1 MNPDPEPTIS
11 DDESTLA
18 ATPEAIDGRGVP
30 TERPPPGV
38 DGEPRSGSLDG
49 SSSPSSSSSS
59 SIFSTSV
66 GTPLET
72 MHIEEIGRTRIF
84 VRYAMGLA
92 VVVSVLG
99 PFVGGDEIGKRFL
112 YGGLALI
119 IVCTSWLAWKLRDD
133 AGYTIQRVLLAANG
147 CMVGAF
153 CGIWFFGVYSP
164 APIILPFG
172 LYFFSAAQSFRATIS
187 VYLSCSIAYFLM
199 CTLTWSGLAVDH
211 GVLRGDSLGPADR
224 AVVVLLVEATLLA
237 TFLAAR
243 NTRLATLRA
252 IELHD
257 KAVRGIAQREALLE
271 EARQDLQAAMR
282 AGGLGRFTDATL
294 GSYRIGKLI
303 GRGAMGEVYEGT
315 HVSTNE
321 PAAVKLLQ
329 AHVLADPELVRRF
342 FREAKIAASLD
353 VPNVVRVLE
362 IGGAEAPFPYLAMER
377 LTGEDLADHLRRHRR
392 LALPRVVQLV
402 RDIGRGLDA
411 ARLAG
416 IVHRDLKPRNI
427 FLSEVRD
434 AAPAVGAARSASDPG
449 EAKGA
454 SPRRTWKILDFGV
467 SKLMDSEGTQTKDQI
482 IGTPAYMAPEQASG
496 GEVSHSTDLYALGV
510 IAYRALTG
518 RPAFTGDHTA
528 ETLYQVVYQM
538 PPRPSEAAR
547 LPPDLDLVL
556 MIAMAKRPQERFGTA
571 AELADALEAASRGA
585 LTAELRAR
593 AERLAMKQP
602 WGTTGTRA
610 ASGDRLP

>member
-1 MNPDPEPTIS
+1 MNADPESTVS
-11 DDESTLA
+11 DEEATLA
-18 ATPEAIDGRGVP
+18 ATPEAIDGRGAPTVP
-30 TERPPPGV
+30 PAPP
-38 DGEPRSGSLDG
+38 ESE
-49 SSSPSSSSSS
+49 SSSPSLDARSSSSSS
-59 SIFSTSV
+59 SSFSTSV
-66 GTPLET
+66 GTPAET
-72 MHIEEIGRTRIF
+72 MHLEEIGRTRIF
-84 VRYAMGLA
+84 IRYAMGMA
-92 VVVSVLG
+92 VATGVLS
-99 PFVGGDEIGKRFL
+99 PFVGGDAVGKRFL
-112 YGGLALI
+112 YAGLLC
-119 IVCTSWLAWKLRDD
+119 IVAAASWLAYELRDD
-133 AGYTIQRVLLAANG
+133 AGYTIERVLVAAYG
-147 CMVGAF
+147 CMAGAF

-172 LYFFSAAQSFRATIS
+172 LYFFSAAQSFRATLS
-187 VYLSCSIAYFLM
+187 VYLTCACAYFFM
-199 CTLTWSGLAVDH
+199 CAMTWSGIAIDH
-211 GVLRGDSLGPADR
+211 GVLRGDALGPADR
-224 AVVVLLVEATLLA
+224 AVVVVLVEATLLA

-243 NTRLATLRA
+243 NTRLATIRA

-294 GSYRIGKLI
+294 GSYRLGKLI
-303 GRGAMGEVYEGT
+303 GRGAMGEVYDAT
-315 HVSTNE
+315 HATTNA

-353 VPNVVRVLE
+353 VPNVVKVLE

-377 LTGEDLADHLRRHRR
+377 LVGEDLADHLRRHRR
-392 LALPRVVQLV
+392 LGVPRVIQLV
-402 RDIGRGLDA
+402 REVGRGLDA

-416 IVHRDLKPRNI
+416 IVHRDLKPRNV
-427 FLSEVRD
+427 FLSEVQGT
-434 AAPAVGAARSASDPG
+434 PS
-449 EAKGA
+449 
-454 SPRRTWKILDFGV
+454 RRIWKILDFGV
-467 SKLMDSEGTQTKDQI
+467 SKLTDSEGTQTKDQI

-496 GEVSHSTDLYALGV
+496 GEVSHRTDLYALGV

-538 PPRPSEAAR
+538 PPRPSEVAR
-547 LPPDLDLVL
+547 LAPDIDLVL
-556 MIAMAKRPQERFGTA
+556 MIAMAKRPQERFATA
-571 AELADALEAASRGA
+571 AELADALEAALRGA
-585 LTAELRAR
+585 LEPELRLR

-610 ASGDRLP
+610 PAAGDRVA

>member
-1 MNPDPEPTIS
+1 LPLTLDPDIS
-11 DDESTLA
+11 DEEATLA
-18 ATPEAIDGRGVP
+18 ATPEAIDGRAVP
-30 TERPPPGV
+30 TVPPAPASDEPSLPSSPGSH
-38 DGEPRSGSLDG
+38 PSL
-49 SSSPSSSSSS
+49 SPSSSSSS
-59 SIFSTSV
+59 ASSFSTAV
-66 GTPLET
+66 GTPAET

-92 VVVSVLG
+92 IVVGVLG
-99 PFVGGDEIGKRFL
+99 PFVGGDAIGKRFL

-119 IVCTSWLAWKLRDD
+119 IGCTSWLAWKLRDD
-133 AGYTIQRVLLAANG
+133 AGYTIGNVLLAANG

-187 VYLSCSIAYFLM
+187 IYLSCTVVYFVM
-199 CTLTWSGLAVDH
+199 CALTWSGAAIDH
-211 GVLRGDSLGPADR
+211 GVLRGDGLGPADR

-303 GRGAMGEVYEGT
+303 GRGAMGEVYEAS
-315 HVSTNE
+315 HVSTSA

-362 IGGAEAPFPYLAMER
+362 IGGADAPFPYLAMER

-392 LALPRVVQLV
+392 LALAKVVQLV
-402 RDIGRGLDA
+402 RDVGRGLDA
-411 ARLAG
+411 ARMAG
-416 IVHRDLKPRNI
+416 IVHRDLKPRNV
-427 FLSEVRD
+427 FLSEV
-434 AAPAVGAARSASDPG
+434 PG
-449 EAKGA
+449 TPRTP
-454 SPRRTWKILDFGV
+454 PRRTWKILAFGV
-467 SKLMDSEGTQTKDQI
+467 SKLTDSDGTQTKDQI
-482 IGTPAYMAPEQASG
+482 VGTPAYMAPEQASG
-496 GEVSHSTDLYALGV
+496 GEVTHRTDLYALGV

-538 PPRPSEAAR
+538 PPRPSDVAR
-547 LPPDLDLVL
+547 LHPDIDAVL
-556 MIAMAKRPQERFGTA
+556 TIGMAKRAAERFGSA
-571 AELADALEAASRGA
+571 AELADALEAAGRGA
-585 LTAELRAR
+585 LPPELRAR
-593 AERLAMKQP
+593 AERLSMKQP
-602 WGTTGTRA
+602 WGTVGQRPPA
-610 ASGDRLP
+610 ADRSA

>member
-1 MNPDPEPTIS
+1 VKEDPEKTIS
-11 DDESTLA
+11 DDLATLA
-18 ATPEAIDGRGVP
+18 ATPEAIDGRSVP
-30 TERPPPGV
+30 TERPPPVTGV
-38 DGEPRSGSLDG
+38 KAAGSADAAPSDAEPGSGSLHSGSSG
-49 SSSPSSSSSS
+49 SSSTSA

-66 GTPLET
+66 GTPAET

-92 VVVSVLG
+92 IVVGTLG
-99 PFVGGDEIGKRFL
+99 PLVGGDEIGKRFL
-112 YGGLALI
+112 YGGLVLI
-119 IVCTSWLAWKLRDD
+119 LASASWLAWKLRDD

-164 APIILPFG
+164 APIVLPFG
-172 LYFFSAAQSFRATIS
+172 LYFFSAAQSFRATVS
-187 VYLSCSIAYFLM
+187 VYLSCTIAYFTM
-199 CTLTWSGLAVDH
+199 CVLTWSGLAVDH
-211 GVLRGDSLGPADR
+211 GVIRGDQLGPADR

-243 NTRLATLRA
+243 NTRIATLRA
-252 IELHD
+252 IELHG
-257 KAVRGIAQREALLE
+257 KAIRGIAQREALLE
-271 EARQDLQAAMR
+271 EARHDLQAALR
-282 AGGLGRFTDATL
+282 AGGLGRFTDSTL

-315 HVSTNE
+315 HVTTNE

-377 LTGEDLADHLRRHRR
+377 LTGEDLADHLRKHRR
-392 LALPRVVQLV
+392 LAIPKVVQLV

-411 ARLAG
+411 ARAAG

-427 FLSEVRD
+427 FH
-434 AAPAVGAARSASDPG
+434 SDSG
-449 EAKGA
+449 GG
-454 SPRRTWKILDFGV
+454 RTWKILDFGV
-467 SKLMDSEGTQTKDQI
+467 SKLSDSEGTQTKDQI
-482 IGTPAYMAPEQASG
+482 VGTPAYMAPEQASA
-496 GEVSHSTDLYALGV
+496 GEVSYRTDLYALGV

-538 PPRPSEAAR
+538 PPRPSEVAR
-547 LPPDLDLVL
+547 LHPEVDLVL
-556 MIAMAKRPQERFGTA
+556 MIGLAKRPAERFESA

-585 LTAELRAR
+585 LTAELRVR

-602 WGTTGTRA
+602 WGTAGTRA
-610 ASGDRLP
+610 ASGDRGP